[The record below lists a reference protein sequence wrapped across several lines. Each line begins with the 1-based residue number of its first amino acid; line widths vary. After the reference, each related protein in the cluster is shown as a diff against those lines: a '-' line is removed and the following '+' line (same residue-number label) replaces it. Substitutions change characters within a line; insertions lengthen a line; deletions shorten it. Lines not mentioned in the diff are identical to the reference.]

1 MTLWMPNDAKYAR
14 DYGKNTVGKDNMQFG
29 SRSFL
34 HFVLMATLAA
44 SSVAQKPASNT
55 EATDDTKGFTEV
67 ETFQGTVNSQSG
79 VMKLDSNLGYN
90 FNKHF
95 GLFGGVPVYFAH
107 VSSITTTTGTTT
119 TTTPA
124 STETGLGNV
133 YMGLLFQ
140 APNPALDYA
149 STITAGAPTGSKTKG
164 LSTGRASIDWDNRF
178 EHSFSHL
185 TPFFEG
191 GLANTV
197 PDSRFFTRSFTSVGA
212 ISHLEEGADLELF
225 RHVSVGASAYQIV
238 PFGNQKVISRLAKQG
253 SSGTTGTGKKPPF
266 DTPGVISGTSDL
278 TREHGF
284 NTWVAFEPSKFWRLE
299 AGYTRSAT
307 FDLNSFAFNLRFNV
321 GKMFRSR
328 KSS

>member
-1 MTLWMPNDAKYAR
+1 MTLRISNDRKYAR
-14 DYGKNTVGKDNMQFG
+14 DYRKNTVGKDNMQFG

-34 HFVLMATLAA
+34 HFALMATLAA

-55 EATDDTKGFTEV
+55 EATDDTKGFTEF
-67 ETFQGTVNSQSG
+67 ETFQGTVNSQSS

-95 GLFGGVPVYFAH
+95 GIFGGVPVYFAH

-124 STETGLGNV
+124 TTATGLGNV
-133 YMGLLFQ
+133 YAGLLFQ
-140 APNPALDYA
+140 APNPTLDYA

-164 LSTGRASIDWDNRF
+164 LSTGRVSIDWDNRF

-197 PDSRFFTRSFTSVGA
+197 PDSRFFTRPFTTIGPVSP
-212 ISHLEEGADLELF
+212 LEEGADLELL
-225 RHVSVGASAYQIV
+225 RHFSIGGSAYQ
-238 PFGNQKVISRLAKQG
+238 
-253 SSGTTGTGKKPPF
+253 
-266 DTPGVISGTSDL
+266 
-278 TREHGF
+278 
-284 NTWVAFEPSKFWRLE
+284 
-299 AGYTRSAT
+299 
-307 FDLNSFAFNLRFNV
+307 
-321 GKMFRSR
+321 
-328 KSS
+328 

>member
-1 MTLWMPNDAKYAR
+1 MSNDRKYAR
-14 DYGKNTVGKDNMQFG
+14 DYRKNTVGKDNMQFG

-44 SSVAQKPASNT
+44 SSFAQKPASNT
-55 EATDDTKGFTEV
+55 EATDDTKGFTEA

-107 VSSITTTTGTTT
+107 VSSITTTVGTTT

-124 STETGLGNV
+124 RTETGLGNV
-133 YMGLLFQ
+133 YAGLLFQ
-140 APNPALDYA
+140 APNPTLDYA
-149 STITAGAPTGSKTKG
+149 STITAGAPTGSKSKG
-164 LSTGRASIDWDNRF
+164 LSTGRVSIDWDNRF

-197 PDSRFFTRSFTSVGA
+197 PDSRFFTRPFTTLGPV
-212 ISHLEEGADLELF
+212 SHLEEGADVELF

-238 PFGNQKVISRLAKQG
+238 PFGNQKVISRLARQG
-253 SSGTTGTGKKPPF
+253 TSGTGTGKKPPF
-266 DTPGVISGTSDL
+266 DTPGVISGTSSL
-278 TREHGF
+278 TRENGF
-284 NTWVAFEPSKFWRLE
+284 NTWVGFEPSQLWRLE
-299 AGYTRSAT
+299 VGYTRSTT

-321 GKMFRSR
+321 GKMVRSR

>member
-1 MTLWMPNDAKYAR
+1 MRRHCCNMKKKTRP
-14 DYGKNTVGKDNMQFG
+14 GKDTMKFL

-34 HFVLMATLAA
+34 HFGLMATLAA
-44 SSVAQKPASNT
+44 SSVAQQPASRT
-55 EATDDTKGFTEV
+55 EATDNTKGFTEV
-67 ETFQGTVNSQSG
+67 ETFQGTVNSQSY
-79 VMKLDSNLGYN
+79 VMKLDSNLGYD

-95 GLFGGVPVYFAH
+95 GVFGGVPVYFAH

-124 STETGLGNV
+124 STQTGLGNV
-133 YMGLLFQ
+133 YAGLLFR
-140 APNPALDYA
+140 APNSTLDYA
-149 STITAGAPTGSKTKG
+149 SAITAGAPTGSKSKG
-164 LSTGRASIDWDNRF
+164 LSTGRVSVDWDNRF
-178 EHSFSHL
+178 EHSFSRL

-191 GLANTV
+191 GLGNTI
-197 PDSRFFTRSFTSVGA
+197 PDSRFFTRTFTSVGA
-212 ISHLEEGADLELF
+212 VSHLEEGADLELF

-253 SSGTTGTGKKPPF
+253 STATGTGKRPPF
-266 DTPGVISGTSDL
+266 DTPGVISGTSSL
-278 TREHGF
+278 TRENGF
-284 NTWVAFEPSKFWRLE
+284 NAWVGFEPSKFWRLE

-307 FDLNSFAFNLRFNV
+307 FDINSFGFNLLFNV